1 MKLSVILVNYNVRY
15 FLEQCLHSVRK
26 ACTALDAEVF
36 VVDNNSVDGS
46 CQLVREKFPEVILIE
61 NHDNKGFSIANNQA
75 IRQAKGEYVLLL
87 NPDTVVEEDCF
98 AKCVAFMDN
107 HPEAGALG
115 VKMID
120 GKGRLLPESKRALPT
135 PLVAF
140 YKIFGFSRLFP
151 KSKQFARYHL
161 GHLHPDHT
169 HEVDVLAG
177 AFMLLRKKT
186 LDTVGL
192 LDEAF
197 FMYGEDIDLSYRI
210 TQAGY
215 KNYYFPETTII
226 HYKGE
231 STKKGSLNYV
241 RLFYQAM
248 IIFARKHFSKEQAGL
263 FSLLIR
269 LAIYFR
275 ALLSITQRVVSA
287 AFFPVLDAT
296 IIYAGYRLLV
306 PWWENYR
313 FEPGHFPPAF
323 LQYVVPVYLL
333 SWLIGI
339 RLAGGYRKP
348 VKPFRVWHGLAWGTL
363 GILLFYSLADESW
376 RFSRAL
382 ILLGAAWAFAALWA
396 VRLLL
401 GSIPVEP
408 FRLATRRNKKV
419 AVVARQAESTRITHI
434 LNDLRLPIE
443 LAGTIYPN
451 ADSHPDNYLGNLS
464 HLQEIVTVHDLDEL
478 IFSASDLPSSE
489 IIGCMLKLANR
500 QVAYKIAPPE
510 SLSIIGSNSAE
521 TAGDLYVVQLNAIST
536 PKNKRHKRLLDLGLS
551 ALFLVTFPA
560 TYWIVREKSAF
571 LSNIIQVLF
580 NQKTWV
586 GYASAENL
594 AGTLPP
600 LKPGVINPASHLSPL
615 LSSEKK
621 LALDLDYARNYRI
634 LKDVKIIFNN
644 LKNPKT

>member
-26 ACTALDAEVF
+26 ACTSLDAEVF

-46 CQLVREKFPEVILIE
+46 CQLVREKFPEVLLIE
-61 NHDNKGFSIANNQA
+61 NHDNKGFSKANNQA
-75 IRQAKGEYVLLL
+75 IRRAKGEYVLLL

-98 AKCVAFMDN
+98 SKCLRFMDAN
-107 HPEAGALG
+107 PEAGALG

-140 YKIFGFSRLFP
+140 YKVFGFSKLFP
-151 KSKQFARYHL
+151 KSKRFARYHL
-161 GHLHPDHT
+161 GHLQPDQT

-177 AFMLLRKKT
+177 AFMLLRKQT

-192 LDEAF
+192 LDETF

-248 IIFARKHFSKEQAGL
+248 IIFARKHFSREQAGL
-263 FSLLIR
+263 FSFLIR

-275 ALLSITQRVVSA
+275 ALLSITQRMVTA
-287 AFFPVLDAT
+287 AFFPVLDA
-296 IIYAGYRLLV
+296 ILIYAGYRLLV
-306 PWWENYR
+306 PCWENYR
-313 FEPGHFPPAF
+313 FGPGHFPPEF
-323 LQYVVPVYLL
+323 LRYVVPIYIA
-333 SWLIGI
+333 SWLVGI
-339 RLAGGYRKP
+339 RVAGGYRKP
-348 VKPFRVWHGLAWGTL
+348 VEPFRVWQGLAWGTL
-363 GILLFYSLADESW
+363 GILLIYSLADESW

-382 ILLGAAWAFAALWA
+382 ILLGATWAFAALWT
-396 VRLLL
+396 VRQLI
-401 GSIPVEP
+401 GKIPAEP

-419 AVVARQAESTRITHI
+419 AVVARQAESTRIASL
-434 LNDLRLPIE
+434 LNDLQLPIE
-443 LAGTIYPN
+443 LTGTIIPT
-451 ADSHPDNYLGNLS
+451 ADEQPDNYLGNLS
-464 HLQEIVTVHDLDEL
+464 QLPEIVTIHQLDEL
-478 IFSASDLPSSE
+478 IFSAADLPSRE
-489 IIGCMLKLANR
+489 IINCMLTLADLK
-500 QVAYKIAPPE
+500 VTYKIAPPE

-536 PKNKRHKRLLDLGLS
+536 PKNKRNKRLFDMGLS
-551 ALFLVTFPA
+551 VFFLVTFPVI
-560 TYWIVREKSAF
+560 YWLAGKKKAF
-571 LSNIIQVLF
+571 LPNIIQVLS

-594 AGTLPP
+594 SGALPP
-600 LKPGVINPASHLSPL
+600 LKPSVLNPACHLPAHLSA
-615 LSSEKK
+615 EKK

-634 LKDVKIIFNN
+634 LKDVKIIFKN
-644 LKNPKT
+644 LKNL